1 MSRTV
6 SEDIAREFDRLCAT
20 VRETTSGLSWQNS
33 ARTHMPP
40 WPGPGEL
47 VFIFMMLVFVLV
59 GEKLPRIA
67 DALGKSLRGPK

>member
-1 MSRTV
+1 MCLV
-6 SEDIAREFDRLCAT
+6 ARWRF
-20 VRETTSGLSWQNS
+20 
-33 ARTHMPP
+33 ARFVAEVAPMPP

-67 DALGKSLRGPK
+67 DALGKALRGPK

>member
-1 MSRTV
+1 
-6 SEDIAREFDRLCAT
+6 
-20 VRETTSGLSWQNS
+20 
-33 ARTHMPP
+33 MPP

-47 VFIFMMLVFVLV
+47 VFIFMMLVFVFV

>member
-1 MSRTV
+1 MHRAWRC
-6 SEDIAREFDRLCAT
+6 E
-20 VRETTSGLSWQNS
+20 S
-33 ARTHMPP
+33 ARSESFVCASGPRQDVRFVAHLHAMPP

-67 DALGKSLRGPK
+67 DALGKALRGPK